1 MNGQRYNIYI
11 IRVCTHTYTY
21 IHTYTVEYYS
31 TIKKNEIVSFETT
44 WMNLEIIILSEVR
57 QRKIDII
64 WYHLYVESK
73 TNELTYKTEKLIS
86 IKMVKKKLMVTKG
99 KGGEGGNKLG
109 VWINRYTSNKDLLY
123 STRTY
128 IQYLIIT
135 YNGKESEA
143 VYLKLTRYYKSTIV

>member
-1 MNGQRYNIYI
+1 M
-11 IRVCTHTYTY
+11 
-21 IHTYTVEYYS
+21 
-31 TIKKNEIVSFETT
+31 
-44 WMNLEIIILSEVR
+44 
-57 QRKIDII
+57 
-64 WYHLYVESK
+64 ESK